1 MMMNTRVVISAVVV
15 LLAACSSPPK
25 PVTADGGSRVPANDP
40 ARVQALQDRA
50 ASDRVLLS
58 ENNLLKAQVTVLQQ
72 KLNEMTTIV
81 RDALVL
87 PPPMPTPAKPPDPVA
102 APAAPAALK
111 SAAPQLP
118 LHAFKQTPDGVVIRV
133 FHPFAKTDFEPDELT
148 AKALRDGARN
158 ASSIEVRGMTDS
170 PVMNP
175 VDKMIAV
182 KRAEKARIWL
192 VENGVNPAVIRVRY
206 FSAGQFIADNRTESG
221 RALNRRV
228 EVDIRKPVSLAS
240 L

>member
-1 MMMNTRVVISAVVV
+1 MMNERVVISAVVV
-15 LLAACSSPPK
+15 LLAACGSPPK
-25 PVTADGGSRVPANDP
+25 PVIPDGGSRVPANDP
-40 ARVQALQDRA
+40 VRVQALQDRTV
-50 ASDRVLLS
+50 SDRVLLS

-87 PPPMPTPAKPPDPVA
+87 PPPMPTPVKPPDPV
-102 APAAPAALK
+102 AAPAALK
-111 SAAPQLP
+111 SAAPQLL
-118 LHAFKQTPDGVVIRV
+118 LHAFKQTSDGVVIRV
-133 FHPFAKTDFEPDELT
+133 FHPFAKTDFEPGELT

-170 PVMNP
+170 SVMNP
-175 VDKMIAV
+175 IDKRIAK

-192 VENGVNPAVIRVRY
+192 VENGVNPSLIRVRY
-206 FSAGQFIADNRTESG
+206 FSAGQFIADNSTESG

>member
-1 MMMNTRVVISAVVV
+1 MMNERVVISAVVV
-15 LLAACSSPPK
+15 LLAACGSPPK
-25 PVTADGGSRVPANDP
+25 PVIPDGGSRVPANDP
-40 ARVQALQDRA
+40 VRVQALQDRT

-87 PPPMPTPAKPPDPVA
+87 PPPMPTPVKPPDPV
-102 APAAPAALK
+102 AAPAALK
-111 SAAPQLP
+111 SAAPQLL
-118 LHAFKQTPDGVVIRV
+118 LHAFKQTSDGVVIRV
-133 FHPFAKTDFEPDELT
+133 FHPFAKTDFEPGELT
-148 AKALRDGARN
+148 AKALRDGARY

-170 PVMNP
+170 PVVNP
-175 VDKMIAV
+175 IDKRIAK

-192 VENGVNPAVIRVRY
+192 VENGVNPSLIRVRY
-206 FSAGQFIADNRTESG
+206 FSAGQFIADNSTESG

>member
-1 MMMNTRVVISAVVV
+1 MMMNKRVAVFAIVV
-15 LLAACSSPPK
+15 LLTACGSPPK
-25 PVTADGGSRVPANDP
+25 PATADGGSRIPANDP
-40 ARVQALQDRA
+40 ARVRALQDRT

-72 KLNEMTTIV
+72 KLNEMTSFV

-118 LHAFKQTPDGVVIRV
+118 LHAFTQTIDGVVIRV
-133 FHPFAKTDFEPDELT
+133 FHPFAKTDFEPGELT
-148 AKALRDGARN
+148 AKALREGARN

-175 VDKMIAV
+175 VDKGIAI
-182 KRAEKARIWL
+182 KRAEKARMWL
-192 VENGVNPAVIRVRY
+192 VENGVNPSLIRVRH
-206 FSAGQFIADNRTESG
+206 FSAGQFIADNSTESG

-228 EVDIRKPVSLAS
+228 EVDIRKPVALAS

>member
-1 MMMNTRVVISAVVV
+1 MMMNKRVVISAVVV

-25 PVTADGGSRVPANDP
+25 PATADGGSRVPANDP
-40 ARVQALQDRA
+40 ARVQALQDRT

-72 KLNEMTTIV
+72 KLNEMTSIV

-87 PPPMPTPAKPPDPVA
+87 PPPMPTPAKPADPV
-102 APAAPAALK
+102 AAPAALK

-118 LHAFKQTPDGVVIRV
+118 LHAFNQTPNGVVIRV
-133 FHPFAKTDFEPDELT
+133 FHPFAKTDFEPGELT
-148 AKALRDGARN
+148 AKALRDGARD

-175 VDKMIAV
+175 IDKMIAI

-192 VENGVNPAVIRVRY
+192 VDNGVNPAVIRVRY
-206 FSAGQFIADNRTESG
+206 FSAGQFIADNRTELG

-228 EVDIRKPVSLAS
+228 EVDIRKPVALAS